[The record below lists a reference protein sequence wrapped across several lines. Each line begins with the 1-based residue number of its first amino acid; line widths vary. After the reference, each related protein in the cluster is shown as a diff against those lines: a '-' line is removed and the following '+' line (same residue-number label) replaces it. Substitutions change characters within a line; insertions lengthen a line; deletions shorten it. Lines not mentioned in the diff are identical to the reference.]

1 MTSFFGF
8 RRRCLQAAWAA
19 ALTPLAGV
27 ASAQSRGTPPLGTAL
42 DLLLPWIG
50 GGALPSLQPQPG
62 GVLVLYWWASW
73 CPVCVK
79 QSPLMQAL
87 HQAQSGTDLRVL
99 GVSVDKNMAAAQTH
113 LDKNGYSF
121 PSVLWASGALPDVVP
136 PAWVPKAVPT
146 VWVYDRGQRLVQA
159 HTGLMSAE
167 AVQKLTGWL

>member
-27 ASAQSRGTPPLGTAL
+27 ASAQRRGTPPLGTAL
-42 DLLLPWIG
+42 DLPSLPWIG
-50 GGALPSLQPQPG
+50 GDALPALQPQPG

-99 GVSVDKNMAAAQTH
+99 GVSADKDMAAAQTH

-121 PSVLWASGALPDVVP
+121 PSVLWASGRAPML
-136 PAWVPKAVPT
+136 WVPDGVPT
-146 VWVYDRGQRLVQA
+146 VWVYDRAQRLVQA
-159 HTGLMSAE
+159 HTGLMPAE
-167 AVQKLTGWL
+167 AIQKLTRWL

>member
-1 MTSFFGF
+1 MGSCSHAFG
-8 RRRCLQAAWAA
+8 RCCQCAKPWHPATGDGPGLVA
-19 ALTPLAGV
+19 ALD
-27 ASAQSRGTPPLGTAL
+27 RR
-42 DLLLPWIG
+42 
-50 GGALPSLQPQPG
+50 GALPSLQPQPG